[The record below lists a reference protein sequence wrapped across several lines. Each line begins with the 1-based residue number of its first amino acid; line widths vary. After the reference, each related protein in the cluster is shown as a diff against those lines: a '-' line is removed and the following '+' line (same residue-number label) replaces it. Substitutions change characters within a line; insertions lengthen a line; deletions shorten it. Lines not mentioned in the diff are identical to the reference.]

1 MYDHK
6 RWRQSLGILFI
17 LMCVASLPATGFAEP
32 YASEDAPP
40 SNPTMGK
47 PETSSSDNP
56 PVDCA
61 GNDPRPACQ
70 IQTRDMG
77 FQIRTAEGKCMIPM
91 LAGLKGAEYEEVVVR
106 GSCGNSSN
114 ALKWVFDLITP
125 PGAPLPRF
133 AIRNFGSGRCLYV
146 AEDQLRLRPC
156 SRQPHLFWDSHPPT
170 DNPET
175 YKGKVYLHSST
186 KLGPI
191 PYTYCLKYS
200 DTPAA
205 NSPSSPGIPFYNVSV
220 VVNCPKTNDDK
231 HGFLWSYLIF

>member
-61 GNDPRPACQ
+61 GNDPRP
-70 IQTRDMG
+70 
-77 FQIRTAEGKCMIPM
+77 
-91 LAGLKGAEYEEVVVR
+91 
-106 GSCGNSSN
+106 
-114 ALKWVFDLITP
+114 VFDLITP